1 MSSRYGPVL
10 CVLVAVALVPTVL
23 HRYVGAKGA
32 DGRLAAAIPVTLA
45 GAMATPSARD
55 QGWGERRFQSRD
67 WFEREYR
74 LGPQSVRLT
83 VLRSYDLKRLYH
95 HPELDVAY
103 GVPFVSHRVAT
114 LAADPQMPVHVLE
127 TGPSARGIAMYALL
141 YDGRFIDDPLRFQ
154 VRLAGEL
161 LVRARQPMT
170 LFFALDP
177 DGAHAADL
185 DAQPAGRILHA
196 AVREFIA
203 QSPAAPR

>member
-1 MSSRYGPVL
+1 MSPRYGPLL
-10 CVLVAVALVPTVL
+10 CVLVALALVPTVL
-23 HRYVGAKGA
+23 HRYVGAKAA
-32 DGRLAAAIPVTLA
+32 DGRLAAAIPLTLS
-45 GAMATPSARD
+45 GATATPSARD
-55 QGWGERRFQSRD
+55 QGWGERRFLSRD

-74 LGPQSVRLT
+74 LGPTGVRLT

-114 LAADPQMPVHVLE
+114 LAGDRQMPVHVLE
-127 TGPSARGIAMYALL
+127 TGPSGRGIAMYVLH
-141 YDGRFIDDPLRFQ
+141 YDDRFIDDPLRLQ

-161 LVRARQPMT
+161 LVSARQPMT

-177 DGAHAADL
+177 DSAPATDL

-196 AVREFIA
+196 AVREFMS
-203 QSPAAPR
+203 QSQTAPR